1 MAETKPTATAASK
14 SSTSVQPV
22 KKSNSI
28 SWIAP
33 LSCIILGYIIWRY
46 VIGADSNFTN
56 PDPAGGFWPDHQ
68 GPKGNLPR
76 MYQGGI
82 IVPLLIG
89 LLLIVITFVIE
100 RFLTVTKATGKGS
113 VAEFIRKVQY
123 HLANKDLDKA
133 LAECDRQKGS
143 VANVMK
149 AGLRKYKE
157 MITNTELATEQKV
170 LNIQKEVEEA
180 TALEL
185 PMLEKNLVFLSTIAS
200 VATLMG
206 LLGTV
211 MGMIRS
217 FSALGES
224 GGGEAAQ
231 KLSQGISEALYNT
244 ALGIGT
250 SAIAIVMYNVF
261 TTRIDAITYGID
273 ESGFTLTRSFAANY
287 KIGLYTSP
295 WPDQVFA
302 RKAIRYERML
312 ELGMEGHR
320 FFDLVRWGIADVEI
334 NAYFQKEKS
343 LRYYMKTA
351 AFTKNKNEYFPI
363 PQTQIDLSVA
373 PDGKARLI
381 QNPGY

>member
-33 LSCIILGYIIWRY
+33 LSCIILGYIIWRF

-273 ESGFTLTRSFAANY
+273 ESGFTLTQSFAANY
-287 KIGLYTSP
+287 K
-295 WPDQVFA
+295 
-302 RKAIRYERML
+302 
-312 ELGMEGHR
+312 
-320 FFDLVRWGIADVEI
+320 
-334 NAYFQKEKS
+334 
-343 LRYYMKTA
+343 
-351 AFTKNKNEYFPI
+351 
-363 PQTQIDLSVA
+363 
-373 PDGKARLI
+373 
-381 QNPGY
+381 